1 MLTIDPIYLPA
12 EPKKISIDKI
22 VEFLNDTGTKRI
34 DFSSIHSDC
43 LTQYNDGWKINLPF
57 KDTIEPI
64 LKYKMGGNIG
74 KLYKHKNSNSEV
86 NGVWRGI
93 STEDYP
99 SWKNFIE
106 KYKNIIF
113 LRDNLDLSLALS
125 MNINNQDERTMIGEL
140 EYQAKYNNDQDA
152 EKELIYIC
160 TEWLKELPFYKD
172 SRYICAVPSSNLG
185 TKNLPQRIAELLAK
199 ELDLVNISAEVSWD
213 SKEEYMKEAESA
225 NERIEILQ
233 KSGLTIKLPK
243 ELKEKDI
250 ILIDDLYMSGATMQ
264 YLGMKLKEE
273 GVKRVYG
280 LCIVKSKSNGKEK
293 QMP

>member
-43 LTQYNDGWKINLPF
+43 LTQYKDGWKINLPF

-64 LKYKMGGNIG
+64 LKYKMGENIG
-74 KLYKHKNSNSEV
+74 TLYKHKNSNSEV
-86 NGVWRGI
+86 NGVWRAI
-93 STEDYP
+93 SNEDYP
-99 SWKNFIE
+99 SWEEFIE

-125 MNINNQDERTMIGEL
+125 MNINNQEERTRIGEL
-140 EYQAKYNNDQDA
+140 EYQAKYNNNQEA

-160 TEWLKELPFYKD
+160 TEWLKELPFYNNSK
-172 SRYICAVPSSNLG
+172 YICAVPGSNLG
-185 TKNLPQRIAELLAK
+185 TNNLPQRIAELLAK
-199 ELDLVNISAEVSWD
+199 ELNLVNISGAVSWD
-213 SKEEYMKEAESA
+213 SKEKFMKEAKSTD
-225 NERIEILQ
+225 ERIEILEN
-233 KSGLTIKLPK
+233 SGLTIKLPE
-243 ELKEKDI
+243 ELKGKDI

-264 YLGMKLKEE
+264 YLGMKLKERQFD
-273 GVKRVYG
+273 VRKR
-280 LCIVKSKSNGKEK
+280 
-293 QMP
+293 QMKLSHQPH